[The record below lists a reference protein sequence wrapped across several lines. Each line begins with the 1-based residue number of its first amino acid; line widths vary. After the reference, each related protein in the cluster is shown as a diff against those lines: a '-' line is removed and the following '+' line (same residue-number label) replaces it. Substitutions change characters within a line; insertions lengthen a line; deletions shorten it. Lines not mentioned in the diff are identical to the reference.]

1 MKKNKNRRHV
11 GNKRYFW
18 AMQPAP
24 ERLTLCWRRRMRQK
38 SMELIF
44 WQHRM
49 LQNQA
54 AGTESIW
61 TRKAIADLQKQS
73 MKDLQDKE
81 MRRSRYRER
90 TDSFLRNN
98 KRKSTKTILTKE
110 NKLCTIYLSKKIA
123 HNLI

>member
-1 MKKNKNRRHV
+1 M
-11 GNKRYFW
+11 
-18 AMQPAP
+18 
-24 ERLTLCWRRRMRQK
+24 
-38 SMELIF
+38 IF

-110 NKLCTIYLSKKIA
+110 NKLCTIYLSKNCTQF
-123 HNLI
+123 NLGQYEQMLIITMKKQNILEQSIYNRNGGRDGMV